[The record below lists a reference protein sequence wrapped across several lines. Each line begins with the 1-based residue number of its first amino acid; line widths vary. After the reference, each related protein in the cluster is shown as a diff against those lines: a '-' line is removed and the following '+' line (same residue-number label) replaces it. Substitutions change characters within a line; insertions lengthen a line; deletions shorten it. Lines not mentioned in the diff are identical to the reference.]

1 MKRALAAVAL
11 RVCSPL
17 LSTGAQQVERHV
29 LAGADV
35 AIYNLAGV
43 ARLAPGTG
51 RDVVVELTRGGRDAA
66 DLEIATGEIRGR
78 ETLRVLYPDDRVSYT
93 PGRDYGGSST
103 LRVREDGT
111 FGESGN
117 DREFR
122 GGGGRRVTVTTGRG
136 GLEAYADLRITV
148 PAGQKIAVYLGVG
161 RVFVS
166 NVAGELLVDVAAA
179 EITAEGTRGS
189 LNLDTG
195 SGAIGVTGAEG
206 PVRLDTGSGNV
217 DATRVR
223 GPGLSIDTGSG
234 NVTVSDADVASL
246 LVDTGS
252 GSVDATAVR
261 SREMSI
267 DTGSGSV
274 ELALLGD
281 VDRLEIDTGSGSVTV
296 TMPASLGAEI
306 EVETGSGSIDLGF
319 PVELRRFA
327 RDHLIGKIGDG
338 QGRITI
344 ETGSGSIRLV
354 RG

>member
-1 MKRALAAVAL
+1 MKRVVPAVAL
-11 RVCSPL
+11 LCSPL
-17 LSTGAQQVERHV
+17 FPLGAQQVERHV

-43 ARLAPGTG
+43 ARLSPGTG

-66 DLEIATGEIRGR
+66 ELEVAVGEILGR

-93 PGRDYGGSST
+93 AGRDYGGSST

-111 FGESGN
+111 FGEGG
-117 DREFR
+117 EFR
-122 GGGGRRVTVTTGRG
+122 GVGGGGRRVTVTTGRG
-136 GLEAYADLRITV
+136 SLEAFADLRITV

-166 NVAGELLVDVAAA
+166 NVAGELRVDVAAA

-195 SGAIGVTGAEG
+195 SGSIHLTGAEG

-223 GPGLSIDTGSG
+223 GPSLSIDTGSG
-234 NVTVSDADVASL
+234 NVTVSDAEVASL

-252 GSVDATAVR
+252 GGVDATAVR
-261 SREMSI
+261 SREVSI
-267 DTGSGSV
+267 DTGSGSI

-306 EVETGSGSIDLGF
+306 DIETGSGSIDLGF

-327 RDHLIGKIGDG
+327 RDHVVGKIGDG